1 MAVLETIRVK
11 FGILITVLIGVAL
24 LGFIV
29 SFDTLLPAL
38 DSSSSKSDVG
48 VIGSKSISLKEFQNE
63 LDKFNVISEVTT
75 GSSVKNEEQQQ
86 EINNMAWESLVEKYL
101 FVKNANNAG
110 IYVSDDEMVAILS
123 GEIASG
129 AFSQNPMF
137 HDENGAFSKDRVVEF
152 ADYIASDESGRLKA
166 FWLYLQ
172 NTAKNQMYFA
182 KYNSLLNQSNFT
194 NPLVLTN
201 KLAENNTTFD
211 VEFVML
217 PYGYETDSTIVV
229 SDTEIKKYYNDHK
242 KFYKQLASRDI
253 EYVVFEIKPSED
265 DIERANEAIAAVYE
279 EFATTKNL
287 KPFLSS
293 NSDRKFDETWYKE
306 GELNTV
312 SRKVNEFVFSNGK
325 GKVSDV
331 IFDNGSF
338 FAVRILDVDK
348 DSKKQ
353 VAVLEKKPYASE
365 KTRSAVYATANTFA
379 TKANGG
385 YENFKKAVQEEAV
398 FAMPVNKMLESAKRL
413 GAIDNT
419 KEITRWAFD
428 ADKNEVSG
436 IKTVDNK
443 YFVVA
448 VVTGIHKEGY
458 TPVSEVAS
466 SIKDILYAEKL
477 GEKKGA
483 EVAEKIAG
491 LESMEAIA
499 EALGTTVSTKE
510 DVAFQSMN
518 PQGLDPKFIGA
529 ASVAEEGVI
538 NGPVVGNIGVYVY
551 KVTGR
556 ETGAFYTEDDAK
568 NMDAQMS
575 YYASQMLLPTMMDD
589 AEVKDNRARFY

>member
-229 SDTEIKKYYNDHK
+229 SDSEIKKYYNDHK

-385 YENFKKAVQEEAV
+385 YDNFKKAVQEEAV

>member
-11 FGILITVLIGVAL
+11 FGIVITVIIAVAL
-24 LGFIV
+24 LSFII
-29 SFDTLLPAL
+29 DPQTLQQVWF
-38 DSSSSKSDVG
+38 SVSSKSDVG
-48 VIGSKSISLKEFQNE
+48 VIGTKSVSYDEFQKE
-63 LDKFNVISEVTT
+63 VEKFNVISEVTT
-75 GSSVKNEEQQQ
+75 GSSVKNEEQHQ
-86 EINNMAWESLVEKYL
+86 EINNMAWESFIEKYL
-101 FVKNANNAG
+101 FIKNANKAG
-110 IYVSDDEMVAILS
+110 IYVSDEEMVAILS
-123 GEIASG
+123 GDIAS
-129 AFSQNPMF
+129 AVFAQNPMF
-137 HDENGAFSKDRVVEF
+137 NDENGVFSKERVVEF
-152 ADYIASDESGRLKA
+152 ADYVASDESGRLKA
-166 FWLYLQ
+166 FWNYLQ

-182 KYNSLLNQSNFT
+182 KYNSLLNQSNYT
-194 NPLVLTN
+194 NPLMLTN
-201 KLAENNTTFD
+201 KLEENNTTFD

-217 PYGYETDSTIVV
+217 PYGYQVDSTIVV
-229 SDTEIKKYYNDHK
+229 SDNEIKKYYNDHK

-253 EYVVFEIKPSED
+253 EYVVFEIKPSAED
-265 DIERANEAIAAVYE
+265 IARANDAIAAVYD
-279 EFATTKNL
+279 EFASTKNL
-287 KPFLSS
+287 KAFLSS

-312 SRKVNEFVFSNGK
+312 SRKVNDFVFSNKK
-325 GKVSDV
+325 GKVSGV
-331 IFDNGSF
+331 IEDNGSF

-348 DSKKQ
+348 EAKKQ
-353 VAVLEKKPYASE
+353 VAILEKKPFASE
-365 KTRSAVYATANTFA
+365 KTRGAVYATANTFA

-385 YENFKKAVQEEAV
+385 YDNFKNAVTEEGVYAL
-398 FAMPVNKMLESAKRL
+398 PVNKMLESAKRL

-419 KEITRWAFD
+419 KEVTRWAFE
-428 ADKNEVSG
+428 ADKNDVSG
-436 IKTVDNK
+436 IMTIDNK
-443 YFVVA
+443 YFIVA
-448 VVTGIHKEGY
+448 ALTGIHKEGY
-458 TPVSEVAS
+458 TPVSEVSS
-466 SIKDILYAEKL
+466 SIKDVLYSEKL
-477 GEKKGA
+477 GQKKGA

-518 PQGLDPKFIGA
+518 PQGLDPKFVGA

-589 AEVKDNRARFY
+589 ADVKDNRARFF